1 MTIALK
7 VSPQGDMVLD
17 ARKRMKV
24 ISGTEKAMQDV
35 AVILRSL
42 KGSLPFNTGFGTDHI
57 AIIESERNLA
67 VAKSELQ
74 KALAT
79 YAGWKSLDP
88 VVCTFDNNRHL
99 VVAVS
104 GVLTTGEPIFLEETL

>member
-1 MTIALK
+1 MTIAHK
-7 VSPQGDMVLD
+7 VDSTGDLVLD
-17 ARKRMKV
+17 ERKRMTV

-57 AIIESERNLA
+57 AIVESERNLA
-67 VAKSELQ
+67 VAKHEIQ
-74 KALAT
+74 TALAS

-88 VVCTFDNNRHL
+88 VVCTFDDNRHL

-104 GVLTTGEPIFLEETL
+104 GILTTGDEIFLEETL